1 MADATDGAGTA
12 RRRGGKAAFAAGLI
26 AILIVVSR
34 PAVACAASGPGEGDP
49 AVRQPGAG
57 SSPEDDGSYRT
68 PLAGEPFHTMF
79 LGRTVDIPRRD
90 RGNQRA
96 VTLGGALYLPD
107 LGDIPGYP
115 IFNFY
120 LKRTWEDARLRVM
133 ASGFVNDVSAARR
146 DGALELVG
154 SLETNTIPVG
164 QKEIR
169 DGRAVAGSTVEW
181 GTVSAYFGAGVL
193 VPVAPYQV
201 DNNLRLQ
208 LLARVGY
215 LYSRPT
221 GDTDPGVRLPPDTV
235 LYGGRL
241 RGRYDGFRR
250 NLLELP
256 HRGVAAGFDLDF
268 VRRADWS
275 DYGNGVMTFP
285 EGDGREYVKGAAY
298 LMGAG
303 GIPGLSEKNRF
314 LVALHVGLADT
325 KRIDRYNA
333 FWLGGGPFFS
343 ETDELYHP
351 NVPAA
356 LFNTTIASSYVVS
369 NVEYR
374 RELLFFLYLHLRGT
388 FTWADRAVV
397 IAGNQ
402 VGFRDAVGETGSVG
416 LTSGLF
422 WNSQVYVQYA
432 WDSGLLRDGE
442 SGSSVQMLFSKSF

>member
-12 RRRGGKAAFAAGLI
+12 RGRSGKAAFAAGLI
-26 AILIVVSR
+26 AILIVAGR
-34 PAVACAASGPGEGDP
+34 PAGACAASASGEGDP
-49 AVRQPGAG
+49 GVRQPGAG
-57 SSPEDDGSYRT
+57 SPPEDDGSYRT
-68 PLAGEPFHTMF
+68 PLAGEPFHTTF

-96 VTLGGALYLPD
+96 VTLGGTLYLPE
-107 LGDIPGYP
+107 LGDTPGYP

-120 LKRTWEDARLRVM
+120 LKRTWQNARLRVM

-146 DGALELVG
+146 VGALELVG
-154 SLETNTIPVG
+154 SLETNTVPLG

-169 DGRAVAGSTVEW
+169 DNRSVAGSAVEW
-181 GTVSAYFGAGVL
+181 GTVSAYFGAGIR

-201 DNNLRLQ
+201 DNDFRLQ
-208 LLARVGY
+208 LLTRVGY

-221 GDTDPGVRLPPDTV
+221 DDTDAGVRLPPDTV

-275 DYGNGVMTFP
+275 DYGNDIMTVP
-285 EGDGREYVKGAAY
+285 AGNGREYVKGSAY
-298 LMGAG
+298 LMGAA
-303 GIPGLSEKNRF
+303 GIPGLSEKNCF
-314 LVALHVGLADT
+314 LVGVHVGLADK

-333 FWLGGGPFFS
+333 FWIGGGPFAS
-343 ETDELYHP
+343 ETDELYRP
-351 NVPAA
+351 DVPAA
-356 LFNTTIASSYVVS
+356 LFNTTIVSSYVVS
-369 NVEYR
+369 NIEYR

-397 IAGNQ
+397 VAGNQ
-402 VGFRDAVGETGSVG
+402 VGFRDVAGETGSVG
-416 LTSGLF
+416 LTSGF
-422 WNSQVYVQYA
+422 FGNSQVYVQYA
-432 WDSGLLRDGE
+432 WDSGLLRDGK
-442 SGSSVQMLFSKSF
+442 SGSSVRMLFSKSF

>member
-1 MADATDGAGTA
+1 M
-12 RRRGGKAAFAAGLI
+12 KK
-26 AILIVVSR
+26 
-34 PAVACAASGPGEGDP
+34 
-49 AVRQPGAG
+49 
-57 SSPEDDGSYRT
+57 
-68 PLAGEPFHTMF
+68 TM
-79 LGRTVDIPRRD
+79 
-90 RGNQRA
+90 
-96 VTLGGALYLPD
+96 
-107 LGDIPGYP
+107 

-120 LKRTWEDARLRVM
+120 LKRTWDDARLRVM
-133 ASGFVNDVSAARR
+133 ASGFVNDVSAAR
-146 DGALELVG
+146 GARTLELLG
-154 SLETNTIPVG
+154 RLENNTIPTG

-169 DGRAVAGSTVEW
+169 HNRAVAGSAVEW
-181 GTVSAYFGAGVL
+181 GTFSAYLGTGIR

-201 DNNLRLQ
+201 DNDLRLQ

-221 GDTDPGVRLPPDTV
+221 EDTDPGVRLPPDTM
-235 LYGGRL
+235 LYGGQL

-275 DYGNGVMTFP
+275 DHGNDVVTIP
-285 EGDGREYVKGAAY
+285 EGDGREYVKGSAY
-298 LMGAG
+298 LMAAG
-303 GIPGLSEKNRF
+303 GVPGLSERNRF
-314 LVALHVGLADT
+314 LVGVHVGVADK

-397 IAGNQ
+397 VDGNQ
-402 VGFRDAVGETGSVG
+402 VGFRYQSGQAGSVG
-416 LTSGLF
+416 LSSGLF
-422 WNSQVYVQYA
+422 WNSLAYLQYS
-432 WDSGLLRDGE
+432 WDSGFLRDGE
-442 SGSSVQMLFSKSF
+442 PGSSVQMLFSKSF